1 MDSYGASAPDLPHPF
16 FEGSGILGS
25 VTDDAEKRRAELD
38 ARLLRALEARQ
49 RLGPPTPDERA
60 RATALAERL
69 GVDAGLVETLLDRL
83 AETVPGADGPD
94 AAAARS
100 TEPGAPPVVGYQG
113 IEASY
118 SHAAATR
125 HFARRGIRAELRG
138 YASFRDM
145 LEAVSGGQA
154 SWAMLPLENT
164 TAGSIHEAYDLLA
177 KMGLAIVGE
186 EIQRVDHCLVA
197 TPGATLESIRSVWS
211 HPQALAQC
219 RDFLA
224 ALGHVEPRA
233 YTDTAGAVRKVMDDG
248 DPTQASIGSEAA
260 AHRYGLAVLRR
271 DVADQPE
278 NYTRMLVVARESVG
292 YDPQTPCK
300 TSLLLSTRH
309 EQGALAG
316 CLNVLASHGLSL
328 TKLQS
333 RPRPGSPFEYLFYLD
348 FEGNTAEARVQEALA
363 ELRARTSS
371 LLILGSY
378 PSATAGR
385 AMSTADAAEPP
396 PEAASPALPAVGP
409 ANVQHLSYIGRRE
422 DTPDTV
428 VQIGEGVRLG
438 GESPV
443 IIAGPTLVESREQ
456 IGEVARVVAE
466 EGAHV
471 LWGGCFEPRASGYF
485 VEGRGFDALA
495 LLEAAGKEH
504 GLPIATEVARPGDVG
519 KVARRVDLLV
529 VSERHVHDRALL
541 DAVAQVD
548 KPVLLKRG
556 AMASAEE
563 WLHAAEHVAL
573 EGNPLIVLCERGV
586 RTMGPTDRR
595 TLDLSAIPQLRETT
609 HLPIVVDPTTAVRV
623 RRRVEPMCRAALAA
637 GAHGLLL
644 DVHPDPANALGGG
657 EQALTF
663 DMFKSLMRAV

>member
-1 MDSYGASAPDLPHPF
+1 
-16 FEGSGILGS
+16 
-25 VTDDAEKRRAELD
+25 VDDAEKRRAELD
-38 ARLLRALEARQ
+38 ARILRALEERLQ
-49 RLGPPTPDERA
+49 LGPPTDEERERA
-60 RATALAERL
+60 RDLATRL
-69 GVDAGLVETLLDRL
+69 GVDGELVGAVLDGLAR
-83 AETVPGADGPD
+83 AEGPD
-94 AAAARS
+94 EDESEVRT
-100 TEPGAPPVVGYQG
+100 TEPGAPPVVAYQG

-125 HFARRGIRAELRG
+125 HFARRGVRAELRG
-138 YASFRDM
+138 YSSFKEM
-145 LEAVSGGQA
+145 LEAVAGGQA

-186 EIQRVDHCLVA
+186 EIQRVDHCLVVM
-197 TPGATLESIRSVWS
+197 PGATLASIRSVWS

-224 ALGHVEPRA
+224 ALPHVEPRA
-233 YTDTAGAVRKVMDDG
+233 YTDTAGAVRKVQDDG
-248 DPTQASIGSEAA
+248 DPTQAALGSEAA
-260 AHRYGLAVLRR
+260 AHRYGLEVLRR

-278 NYTRMLVVARESVG
+278 NYTRMLVVARSPVD
-292 YDPQTPCK
+292 YDPTTPCK

-309 EQGALAG
+309 EQGALAS

-348 FEGNTAEARVQEALA
+348 FEGNVAEAYVQEALA

-371 LLILGSY
+371 LLVLGSY
-378 PSATAGR
+378 PNASKAGTR
-385 AMSTADAAEPP
+385 VVAPGDEPP
-396 PEAASPALPAVGP
+396 PEVPGPSLPEAP
-409 ANVQHLSYIGRRE
+409 PPKAQHLAYIGRK
-422 DTPDTV
+422 DGGPDTV
-428 VQIGEGVRLG
+428 VQIGESVRLG
-438 GESPV
+438 GDTPV
-443 IIAGPTLVESREQ
+443 VIAGPTLVESREQ
-456 IGEVARVVAE
+456 IREVARVVAE

-485 VEGRGFDALA
+485 VEAKGFDALA
-495 LLEAAGKEH
+495 LLEAAGEEH
-504 GLPIATEVARPGDVG
+504 GLPIATEVAHPGDVG

-529 VSERHVHDRALL
+529 VSERHTHDRALL
-541 DAVAQVD
+541 DAVAEVD

-563 WLHAAEHVAL
+563 WLYAAEHIAL
-573 EGNPLIVLCERGV
+573 EGNPQIVLCERGV
-586 RTMGPTDRR
+586 RTLGPTERR
-595 TLDLSAIPQLRETT
+595 TLDLSAIPQLKETT
-609 HLPIVVDPTTAVRV
+609 HLPIVVDPTSAVRV
-623 RRRVEPMCRAALAA
+623 RRRVQPMCLAALAA

-663 DMFKSLMRAV
+663 DMFRALMRSL

>member
-1 MDSYGASAPDLPHPF
+1 MLGHAPR
-16 FEGSGILGS
+16 
-25 VTDDAEKRRAELD
+25 VDDADKRRAELD
-38 ARLLRALEARQ
+38 ARILRALEERLH
-49 RLGPPTPDERA
+49 LGPPTEAERERA
-60 RATALAERL
+60 RDLATRL
-69 GVDAGLVETLLDRL
+69 GVDVELVGAVLDGLARTERP
-83 AETVPGADGPD
+83 AEDQSEVRT
-94 AAAARS
+94 
-100 TEPGAPPVVGYQG
+100 TEPGAPPVVAYQG

-125 HFARRGIRAELRG
+125 HFSRRGVRAELRG
-138 YASFRDM
+138 YSSFKEM
-145 LEAVSGGQA
+145 LEAVAGGDA
-154 SWAMLPLENT
+154 SWAVLPLENT

-177 KMGLAIVGE
+177 QMGLAIVGE

-197 TPGATLESIRSVWS
+197 MPGATLTTLRSVWS
-211 HPQALAQC
+211 HPQALTQC

-224 ALGHVEPRA
+224 ALPHVEPRA
-233 YTDTAGAVRKVMDDG
+233 YTDTAGAVRKVQDDG
-248 DPTQASIGSEAA
+248 DPTQAAIGSEAA
-260 AHRYGLAVLRR
+260 AHRYGLEVLRR

-278 NYTRMLVVARESVG
+278 NYTRMLVVARSPVD
-292 YDPQTPCK
+292 YDPATPCK

-309 EQGALAG
+309 EQGALAS

-348 FEGNTAEARVQEALA
+348 FEGNVADASVQEALA

-371 LLILGSY
+371 LMVLGSY
-378 PSATAGR
+378 PSASKAGVR
-385 AMSTADAAEPP
+385 VPAAGDAPP
-396 PEAASPALPAVGP
+396 PEAAAPSLPEAP
-409 ANVQHLSYIGRRE
+409 PPRAQNLAYIGRK
-422 DTPDTV
+422 DGAPDTV
-428 VQIGEGVRLG
+428 VQIGESVRLG
-438 GESPV
+438 GEAPV
-443 IIAGPTLVESREQ
+443 VIAGPTLVESREQ
-456 IGEVARVVAE
+456 IREVARVVAE
-466 EGAHV
+466 EGGHV

-485 VEGRGFDALA
+485 VEGRGFDALS
-495 LLEAAGKEH
+495 LLEAAGREH

-529 VSERHVHDRALL
+529 VSERHTHDRALL

-563 WLHAAEHVAL
+563 WLYAAEHIAL
-573 EGNPLIVLCERGV
+573 EGNPAIILCERGV
-586 RTMGPTDRR
+586 RTMGPTERR
-595 TLDLSAIPQLRETT
+595 TLDLSAIPQLEETT
-609 HLPIVVDPTTAVRV
+609 HLPIVVDPTSAVRV
-623 RRRVEPMCRAALAA
+623 RRRVQPMCLAALAA

-663 DMFKSLMRAV
+663 DMFRALMRSL